1 MSRLWRPVS
10 LLDMGL
16 LQVSGWLIATGSSAT
31 EKCYKGARVTVMRSP
46 TIASARSSALAS
58 NRDNGES
65 LDAPHLP
72 DMVQKTCLDY
82 YITKRGAESREDE
95 EVNGMMGRCFE
106 SKKQA
111 YEDNCQKAI
120 RGAFAI

>member
-46 TIASARSSALAS
+46 TIAPARSSALAS

-72 DMVQKTCLDY
+72 DMERKRVLTTISRSVVQRVEKMR
-82 YITKRGAESREDE
+82 K
-95 EVNGMMGRCFE
+95 
-106 SKKQA
+106 
-111 YEDNCQKAI
+111 
-120 RGAFAI
+120 